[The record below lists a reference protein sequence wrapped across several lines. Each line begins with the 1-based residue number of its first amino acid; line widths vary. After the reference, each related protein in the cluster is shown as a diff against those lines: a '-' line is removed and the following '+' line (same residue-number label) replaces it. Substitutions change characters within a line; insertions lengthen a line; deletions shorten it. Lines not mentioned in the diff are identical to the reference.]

1 MHLFT
6 IINDQVLVKTLG
18 YVRFVSP
25 EEKNGDLI
33 RWWFD
38 SSFSNIF
45 NLEEKYSPNITIR

>member
-1 MHLFT
+1 MYLFI
-6 IINDQVLVKTLG
+6 IINDQVLVKIRG

-38 SSFSNIF
+38 SSFCNIF
-45 NLEEKYSPNITIR
+45 NLEEKYSQNRTIW